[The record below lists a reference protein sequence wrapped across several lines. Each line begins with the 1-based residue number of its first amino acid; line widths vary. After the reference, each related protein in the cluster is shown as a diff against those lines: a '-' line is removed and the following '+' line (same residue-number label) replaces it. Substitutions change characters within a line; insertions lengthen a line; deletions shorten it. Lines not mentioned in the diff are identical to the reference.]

1 MHMMVPK
8 AFRKHKMIKF
18 LKNISDSLVDKCSES
33 FINCMFMRSFEH
45 SKMCGILPHIC
56 VDLGHQFLKLFPNEV

>member
-1 MHMMVPK
+1 MVPK

-33 FINCMFMRSFEH
+33 FINCLFMRSFEH

-56 VDLGHQFLKLFPNEV
+56 VDLGHQFLKLFPNEL